1 MGDAKLFNI
10 QVKTPNITNF
20 SPKFSRAKGNIYF
33 GVKDV
38 KSLTGKTGDKVLVA
52 VNELKDN
59 LKKNIENFYWLE
71 ILIFLSK
78 EINSTAFKALASVG
92 FFRGFKDRVSRNR
105 ALYEYEIYKGLT
117 KAEKAWVEENY
128 KKKRW
133 KTLKDCLIDL
143 APTKKEGGGTS
154 RKNRSDL
161 VMNEVFFLDNP
172 PYDLSDDPSWVIEQ
186 EVKFLGCPVSMSR
199 VESSDTSSAN
209 SSCKEIIDGKVG
221 KNLSIAAN
229 ITRLSDYT
237 INKGKS
243 KGKTMCFLTV
253 EDESCSLDSVII
265 FPDCREKYQYLLYEG
280 NNLLFNGSVSKQDN
294 SFIVNTIFEI

>member
-1 MGDAKLFNI
+1 M
-10 QVKTPNITNF
+10 
-20 SPKFSRAKGNIYF
+20 
-33 GVKDV
+33 
-38 KSLTGKTGDKVLVA
+38 
-52 VNELKDN
+52 
-59 LKKNIENFYWLE
+59 
-71 ILIFLSK
+71 
-78 EINSTAFKALASVG
+78 
-92 FFRGFKDRVSRNR
+92 
-105 ALYEYEIYKGLT
+105 YEYEIYKGLT
-117 KAEKAWVEENY
+117 KAEKTWVEENY

-133 KTLKDCLIDL
+133 KTLKDCLVDL